1 MQSLMK
7 LIPLICVLIAFT
19 GCSSYK
25 HGHSKI
31 RFVRHSPEKSGKYYG
46 SDDKLYAPI
55 VYDDQ
60 KIASPLE
67 TSEDKAGSVVD
78 NNFQNQKRQA
88 QKRPSSII
96 LTNAIV
102 AAANIPKEMNFSE
115 VASANNTNEINIKVE
130 DEEEPKTNT
139 MAILALIF
147 SILGFIFFP
156 FAIAAVICGKIAE
169 QQVTDTGEKGLGLA
183 QTAVTLGYIG
193 LVLAILT
200 IVLGFILLLAFFY
213 LIN

>member
-1 MQSLMK
+1 MQSLVK
-7 LIPLICVLIAFT
+7 LIPLICVLFAFT

-78 NNFQNQKRQA
+78 NNFQNQTRHA

>member
-1 MQSLMK
+1 
-7 LIPLICVLIAFT
+7 VV
-19 GCSSYK
+19 
-25 HGHSKI
+25 H
-31 RFVRHSPEKSGKYYG
+31 
-46 SDDKLYAPI
+46 
-55 VYDDQ
+55 DDQ
-60 KIASPLE
+60 KIASLLKI
-67 TSEDKAGSVVD
+67 SQDKLGRVVD
-78 NNFQNQKRQA
+78 NNFQRQKMHTL
-88 QKRPSSII
+88 KRPSSEKII
-96 LTNAIV
+96 HSTV
-102 AAANIPKEMNFSE
+102 ASANVTKEMNFSE